1 MEEGEMKGRE
11 EMKLRREESVCV
23 IFVRLSNAPLERRD
37 SADYMEAVFALQHC
51 GIGSAKR
58 GFPACAVVS

>member
-11 EMKLRREESVCV
+11 EMKLRREESVL
-23 IFVRLSNAPLERRD
+23 FLYGSAMQHHWRD
-37 SADYMEAVFALQHC
+37 VFALQHC

-58 GFPACAVVS
+58 KSGFPACAVVS